1 MRTRELTATA
11 RWAAFAAIILASA
24 ALTVAAARYAVADQW
39 GQSANPAMW
48 LRAAKLE
55 PSNADNWYRLG
66 RYRQSDFENVDLPLA
81 ISYYERATAVDP
93 GSSSYWMDLGS
104 AYEMVGNV
112 AGADLAFRNAQKQY
126 PVSAQADWAYG
137 NFLLRQGRTQDAFQ
151 QIYRAISGDPRL
163 TEVAISSCWRS
174 THDIERIL
182 KFALPANPEAYW
194 ATIDFFVS
202 TAEPDAA
209 MAVWKS
215 LVATGA
221 SFPPSRAFRLLDLLI
236 SSRRPNDAYLI
247 WQQSLSLAHIAPQY
261 GPDGSV
267 VWNGGF
273 EQDLLNGG
281 FAWQYSSVSGADM
294 DLDAET
300 FHSGSRSLRI
310 VFDGTVN
317 VDFSNF
323 WQYVIVEPNT
333 RYRLRAYL
341 RTQDLSTDSGVRFYI
356 ADVYHGGGPVT
367 ANVIGTQD
375 WTPNDVEV
383 LTGPETRLVKI
394 VLRRTP
400 SNKFANKIKGIAWV
414 DDVSLVALPV
424 TSSAPR

>member
-1 MRTRELTATA
+1 MRTLELGATA
-11 RWAAFAAIILASA
+11 RWAAFAAIFLASA
-24 ALTVAAARYAVADQW
+24 TLTVGAAKYAVADQW
-39 GQSANPAMW
+39 AQSANPALW

-66 RYRQSDFENVDLPLA
+66 RYRQFDFENVDLPLA

-93 GSSSYWMDLGS
+93 GSSPYWMDLGS

-112 AGADLAFRNAQKQY
+112 AAADLAFRNAQKQY

-137 NFLLRQGRTQDAFQ
+137 NFLLRQGRTEEAFQ

-163 TEVAISSCWRS
+163 TAVAISSCWRS
-174 THDIERIL
+174 THDIDRIL

-194 ATIDFFVS
+194 GAIDFFVS

-221 SFPPSRAFRLLDLLI
+221 SFPPSFLPSRAFRLLDLLV
-236 SSRRPNDAYLI
+236 SLRRPNDAYLI

-261 GPDGSV
+261 GPNGSL

-281 FAWQYSSVSGADM
+281 FAWQYSPISGADM
-294 DLDAET
+294 DIDAET
-300 FHSGSRSLRI
+300 FHSGNRALRI

-317 VDFSNF
+317 VDFSNL

-333 RYRLRAYL
+333 RYRFRAYL
-341 RTQDLSTDSGVRFYI
+341 QTQDLTTDSGVRFEI
-356 ADVYHGGGPVT
+356 SDVFNGGGATT
-367 ANVIGTQD
+367 A
-375 WTPNDVEV
+375 
-383 LTGPETRLVKI
+383 
-394 VLRRTP
+394 
-400 SNKFANKIKGIAWV
+400 
-414 DDVSLVALPV
+414 
-424 TSSAPR
+424 